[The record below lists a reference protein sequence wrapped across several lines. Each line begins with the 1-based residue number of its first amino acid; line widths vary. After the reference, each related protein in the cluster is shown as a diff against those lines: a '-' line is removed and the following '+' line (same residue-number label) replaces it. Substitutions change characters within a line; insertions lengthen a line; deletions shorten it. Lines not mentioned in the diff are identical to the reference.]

1 MDENRL
7 RFGVGVLVVASVGIT
22 VILTFFFGAYPN
34 LFADRYTVIVRF
46 PKAPGVSVDTPVLKN
61 GVRIGRV
68 IDTKLLTGTAA
79 GAEDGVLLTLEIDD
93 SYPLRLD
100 QVPRVT
106 SGSLITGDAQIEF
119 VRASDNQLLRMY
131 DGQAGEPADNAL
143 DANERALAEASMSD
157 GSYLEW
163 GEVETD
169 PFDVLV
175 GLEDDVRATL
185 VTIQQAGQAI
195 ETAGRSVDRLTTQVE
210 DAIGGEGELGNL
222 SERTGRMIDNFDL
235 ALQELRTVVGDPEMQ
250 AALRAAIQR
259 FPGVLDEAQVTLQST
274 QRTLESF
281 ERVGAAAERTVRSA
295 EKTADNIARFTEPLA
310 ENGEELVAALLRSLE
325 NFDRTVV
332 QFSDF
337 GTRISGDGGTLG
349 LLMEDK
355 ELYYQIKRVMDN
367 VEGASVQIRPILED
381 VRVLSDKLAR
391 DPRQLGVKGALDH
404 RPSGLGL
411 K

>member
-7 RFGVGVLVVASVGIT
+7 RFGVGVLVVASLGVT

-34 LFADRYTVIVRF
+34 LFAGRYTVTVRF
-46 PKAPGVSVDTPVLKN
+46 PKAPGVGVDTPVLKN

-68 IDTKLLTGTAA
+68 IDTKLMTGTTDDE
-79 GAEDGVLLTLEIDD
+79 AEGVLLTLEIDD
-93 SYPLRLD
+93 NYPLRLD
-100 QVPRVT
+100 QLPRVT

-119 VRASDNQLLRMY
+119 VRAKENQLLRMY
-131 DGQAGEPADNAL
+131 DGQAGTPADNML
-143 DANERALAEASMSD
+143 DADERGLAEGAMTD

-163 GEVETD
+163 GDVEND
-169 PFDVLV
+169 PFEVLV

-185 VTIQQAGQAI
+185 VTIQQAGQSI
-195 ETAGRSVDRLTTQVE
+195 ETAGRSVDRLTSQVE
-210 DAIGGEGELGNL
+210 GTIGGGEEGNL
-222 SERTGRMIDNFDL
+222 SDRASRMIDNLDL
-235 ALQELRTVVGDPEMQ
+235 TLQELRTVVGDPEMQ
-250 AALRAAIQR
+250 ASLRASIQR
-259 FPGVLDEAQVTLQST
+259 FPGVLDEAQLTLQAT

-281 ERVGAAAERTVRSA
+281 ERVGAAAERTVQSA

-310 ENGEELVAALLRSLE
+310 ENGEELVAALLRSME

-337 GTRISGDGGTLG
+337 GTRISGGGGALS
-349 LLMEDK
+349 LLMEDE
-355 ELYYQIKRVMDN
+355 ELYWQVKRVMDN
-367 VEGASVQIRPILED
+367 IEGASVRIRPILDD

-391 DPRQLGVKGALDH
+391 DPRQLGVKGALDR
-404 RPSGLGL
+404 RPSGMGL